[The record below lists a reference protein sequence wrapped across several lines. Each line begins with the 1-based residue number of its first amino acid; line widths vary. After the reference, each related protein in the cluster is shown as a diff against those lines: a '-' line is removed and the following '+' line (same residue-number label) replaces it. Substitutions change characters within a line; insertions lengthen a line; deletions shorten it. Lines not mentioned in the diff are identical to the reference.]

1 MSEIAK
7 TLRASLLSCWVTTGR
22 RVSSAAYSTLVLA
35 IGLDEKLLRRLN
47 EPDDAKAAS
56 TRRRGTDAKWKLD
69 PKDVLA
75 NVLETLAQVW

>member
-1 MSEIAK
+1 M
-7 TLRASLLSCWVTTGR
+7 
-22 RVSSAAYSTLVLA
+22 LA

-56 TRRRGTDAKWKLD
+56 TRRRGTDAKWTLD
-69 PKDVLA
+69 PRDVLA